1 MRLPIEAEIT
11 AIVNR
16 VQALVRGLGVVHAI
30 VAAPAGHERW
40 QHDLRAH
47 LERLTHEV
55 LGQIVADLTYDPCQL
70 VAERKR
76 PGEWPGPVALED
88 VKVGAADPA
97 GRDADERS
105 LAGYVGLRHLAYHGR
120 GPGPSKVATR
130 MVGMSSPPVSKR
142 GSVSTCTPGREP

>member
-55 LGQIVADLTYDPCQL
+55 LGQIVADLAYDPCQL

-76 PGEWPGPVALED
+76 PREWPGPVALED
-88 VKVGAADPA
+88 VMVGAADPA

-120 GPGPSKVATR
+120 GAGTIESGDADGR
-130 MVGMSSPPVSKR
+130 HEFSS
-142 GSVSTCTPGREP
+142 CE